1 MTNLKICKKMQNHPW
16 SRRNVGVCFRKIRP
30 EIGLGKELYFAQI
43 IRLFENVFGIL
54 YNKIKHME
62 YRTIKRYPNE
72 RKVIKLQF
80 TYLQRIL
87 KRQPL

>member
-1 MTNLKICKKMQNHPW
+1 M
-16 SRRNVGVCFRKIRP
+16 
-30 EIGLGKELYFAQI
+30 GLGKELYFAQI
-43 IRLFENVFGIL
+43 MRLFENVFGIL